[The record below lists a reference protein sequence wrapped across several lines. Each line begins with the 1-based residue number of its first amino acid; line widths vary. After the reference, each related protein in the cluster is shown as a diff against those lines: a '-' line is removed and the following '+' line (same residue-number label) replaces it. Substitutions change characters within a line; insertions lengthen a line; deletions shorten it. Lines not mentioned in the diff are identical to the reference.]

1 MSPKASFVFIKLI
14 PTRIDKC
21 NEKIKITIIRDI
33 LIPDRKLI
41 YS

>member
-1 MSPKASFVFIKLI
+1 MSRKASFVFIELI

-21 NEKIKITIIRDI
+21 NEKIMITIIRDGF
-33 LIPDRKLI
+33 IPGRKLI